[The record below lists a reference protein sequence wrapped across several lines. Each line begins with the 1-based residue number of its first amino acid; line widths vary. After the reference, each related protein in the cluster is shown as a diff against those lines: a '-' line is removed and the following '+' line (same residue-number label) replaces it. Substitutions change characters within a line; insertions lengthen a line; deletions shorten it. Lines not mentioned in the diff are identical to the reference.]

1 MEKAT
6 KKHLKLVGAPIF
18 AVTAQQEPCGK
29 CSVSCQTACKTSCT
43 VGAHQCQKGE

>member
-1 MEKAT
+1 MKY
-6 KKHLKLVGAPIF
+6 LQLVGVPIF
-18 AVTAQQEPCGK
+18 AAGTQESACGK

>member
-1 MEKAT
+1 MKENT

-18 AVTAQQEPCGK
+18 AATAKEAACGK